1 MAFITAETRSDL
13 IELSVAMLKQA
24 PSAALLEELIALS
37 VGGGSLADAADHIAK
52 TDAFKAEYP
61 SFQTAEQYAAE
72 IFDNITTGGTVTA
85 DIRTAVIELAT
96 GMLTSGSVTKAGLA
110 LAIAEYLA
118 APAALL
124 NTDFAD
130 IAQSFQNRADAAEYF
145 VVTKELGGSTD
156 AELAAAIASVTSDAA
171 TLTAA
176 NTAADATASAE
187 AVVAGQTFTLTTGLD
202 TGSSFTGASTDDT
215 FTAQETGTATTDT
228 LTTGDNLKG
237 GAGTDTLSIAVSGTI
252 VGGQTSGV
260 VTSSIEAISVFNNST
275 AAYEV
280 DAALMP
286 GVTNVYVNGGANA
299 TTFDDLDTLANLHLI
314 STNVAATVST
324 TALAVAGTADE
335 AIILSNGAAQAAAMT
350 ATYDGLEVINFN
362 AAGTTGSASHH

>member
-52 TDAFKAEYP
+52 TAAFKAEYP

-202 TGSSFTGASTDDT
+202 ARSGSFSIGSFS
-215 FTAQETGTATTDT
+215 F
-228 LTTGDNLKG
+228 LN
-237 GAGTDTLSIAVSGTI
+237 
-252 VGGQTSGV
+252 
-260 VTSSIEAISVFNNST
+260 
-275 AAYEV
+275 
-280 DAALMP
+280 
-286 GVTNVYVNGGANA
+286 
-299 TTFDDLDTLANLHLI
+299 TLA
-314 STNVAATVST
+314 AAS
-324 TALAVAGTADE
+324 LASGHR
-335 AIILSNGAAQAAAMT
+335 
-350 ATYDGLEVINFN
+350 
-362 AAGTTGSASHH
+362 SAPRFC